1 MLKCT
6 LKGGVF
12 LMLTKE
18 QRAHDLALTVIA
30 NIINKEVNGFP
41 DKTKLFE
48 IIKAYEHVYKDSLR
62 AFEENI

>member
-1 MLKCT
+1 
-6 LKGGVF
+6 
-12 LMLTKE
+12 MLTKE